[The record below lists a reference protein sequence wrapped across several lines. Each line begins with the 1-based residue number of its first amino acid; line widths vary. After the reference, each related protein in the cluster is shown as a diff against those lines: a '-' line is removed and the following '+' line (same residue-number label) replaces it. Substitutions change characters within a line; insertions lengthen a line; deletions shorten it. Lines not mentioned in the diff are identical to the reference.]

1 MTWRDA
7 SMSQL
12 TIYNANQP
20 EIQTQVIS
28 NHSQIAACLNN
39 VGVLFER
46 WAAEH
51 EIAQNDSEES
61 HNQDSHNQDSILAAY
76 DTSIANL
83 KKAGGYTTADIVSLY
98 PTHPDKDA
106 FRAKF
111 LSEHTHAED
120 EVRFFVKGSGLFCL
134 HINKTIYAVL
144 CEQGDLISVP
154 AGVTHWFD
162 MGSNP
167 EFTCIR
173 LFTNPDGWVAQFT
186 GSDIATRVPNMDVHQ
201 EKNHG

>member
-1 MTWRDA
+1 
-7 SMSQL
+7 MSQL
-12 TIYNANQP
+12 TIYNAHQP
-20 EIQTQVIS
+20 DIPTQIIS
-28 NHSQIAACLNN
+28 NHNEITTCLKN

-46 WAAEH
+46 WTAEQ
-51 EIAQNDSEES
+51 EIAQNDSQE
-61 HNQDSHNQDSILAAY
+61 NVLAAY
-76 DTSIANL
+76 ATSITSL
-83 KKAGGYTTADIVSLY
+83 KKTGGYTTADVVSLH

-111 LSEHTHAED
+111 LSEHTHSED

-134 HINKTIYAVL
+134 HINKTVYAVH
-144 CEQGDLISVP
+144 CKQGDLISVP

-162 MGSNP
+162 MGSHP

-186 GSDIATRVPNMDVHQ
+186 GSDIATKIPNMDATQ
-201 EKNHG
+201 DKDND